1 MSAIQYNV
9 EVFNRLLHY
18 TVLLFLNN
26 GGNTMLFRMRLFD
39 KVVLFIL
46 LTVLIVRAP
55 FIFLPLLIVIYMI
68 YVMGRAMK
76 REDEVKAEKAKKKE
90 MRNRISALE
99 AQIQHL
105 HEVLAESQQS
115 PTEDSNK
122 SS

>member
-1 MSAIQYNV
+1 
-9 EVFNRLLHY
+9 
-18 TVLLFLNN
+18 
-26 GGNTMLFRMRLFD
+26 MLFRMRLFD

-46 LTVLIVRAP
+46 LTVLIIRAP

-76 REDEVKAEKAKKKE
+76 REEEEKAEKAKKKE

-105 HEVLAESQQS
+105 HEVIAETQKPS
-115 PTEDSNK
+115 TEDPNK
-122 SS
+122 SSNT

>member
-1 MSAIQYNV
+1 
-9 EVFNRLLHY
+9 
-18 TVLLFLNN
+18 
-26 GGNTMLFRMRLFD
+26 MLFRMRLFD

-46 LTVLIVRAP
+46 LTVLIIRAP

-76 REDEVKAEKAKKKE
+76 RDQEVKEEKAKKKE
-90 MRNRISALE
+90 MRNRINALE

-105 HEVLAESQQS
+105 HEVLAESQK
-115 PTEDSNK
+115 PPNEDNNT